1 MKNLKLFPY
10 QEEGVKHLTSELRYS
25 YLADKPGLGK
35 TIQALTAV
43 KELGAKS
50 LLVLCPA
57 SIVNQWQE
65 HIHGM
70 RSATV
75 ISYDSIAIGNA
86 TKEHYA
92 TLKELHAT
100 LKELQAEPAPLN
112 ARWVQKVSENAKKAG
127 TLERTIK
134 RKEKAKAIRAKLRAN
149 GPYDVIICDEAHYLK
164 ERGAHRTAYV
174 FHSTYGLITLAKK
187 GILLSGTPMLNRP
200 AELFPVL
207 RACYPEALHD
217 CPTFEAYGY
226 KFCGADW
233 GFNGSTDF
241 SGSSNSEELGK
252 RLEGFMLARGVEVL
266 GERLP
271 GVTYVDNYIPLD
283 TSAIFIDD
291 EEHVAT
297 KRRLTGE
304 AKVDKLVADI
314 KQVSETVRKL
324 VVFYYHESV
333 RQALQRVFPHA
344 PLIKGGLTSFQ
355 KSQEI
360 ERFVKLGSEVMLVQ
374 LGAGGVGLDGLQYIC
389 NTGYIAELD
398 WTPALE
404 EQAVGRLRRLGQKE
418 HVTIYRPVGTKQG
431 IDQKINTMN
440 KKKGVI
446 IREIL
451 QHVTQTE
458 FKESVKKG
466 IITMSEYTEEAVTQL
481 TRIADAV
488 ERIADAL
495 DGQNPIPQAAPKAEP
510 KVVKTAKPAKKKT
523 MTAEEG
529 KTIIR
534 QEANSDPAK
543 TNAKMAAFKIMRGD
557 WGVANIDEVA
567 ADEIEKFVE
576 EALSVMQKAA
586 AAPVDEEI

>member
-1 MKNLKLFPY
+1 MKALTLFPY
-10 QEEGVKHLTSELRYS
+10 QEEGVKHLTSDLRFS

-35 TIQALTAV
+35 TIQSLTAA
-43 KELGAKS
+43 KKLGAKS

-57 SIVNQWQE
+57 SIVSQWQE
-65 HIHGM
+65 HVKDW
-70 RSATV
+70 RNATV
-75 ISYDSIAIGNA
+75 ASYDSIAIGNA
-86 TKEHYA
+86 NKEDYA
-92 TLKELHAT
+92 TLKSLQEDLKT
-100 LKELQAEPAPLN
+100 LQERPEPTNP
-112 ARWVQKVSENAKKAG
+112 RWTEKVGEIAKKAG
-127 TLERTIK
+127 SLERTIK
-134 RKEKAKAIRAKLRAN
+134 RKEKAKMIRAKLRAG

-187 GILLSGTPMLNRP
+187 GMLLSGTPMLNRP
-200 AELFPVL
+200 AELYPVL
-207 RACYPEALHD
+207 RACFPEALHD

-226 KFCGADW
+226 KFCDAGW
-233 GFNGSTDF
+233 GFNGSTDYT
-241 SGSSNSEELGK
+241 GSSNSEELGK

-266 GERLP
+266 GDRLP

-283 TSAIFIDD
+283 TGGIVIDD

-314 KQVSETVRKL
+314 KQVSETVKKL

-333 RQALQRVFPHA
+333 RRALQRVFPHA

-404 EQAVGRLRRLGQKE
+404 EQAVGRLRRLGQTT

-440 KKKGVI
+440 KKKSVI
-446 IREIL
+446 ISDIL
-451 QHVTQTE
+451 QHVTQNE
-458 FKESVKKG
+458 FKPVINMLKKG
-466 IITMSEYTEEAVTQL
+466 TITMSDEIVSQL
-481 TRIADAV
+481 A
-488 ERIADAL
+488 RIADAL
-495 DGQNPIPQAAPKAEP
+495 EALGGFEAPTATTSKGGKKGETKKPPKA
-510 KVVKTAKPAKKKT
+510 KG
-523 MTAEEG
+523 MSHEEG
-529 KTIIR
+529 KAAIKA
-534 QEANSDPAK
+534 EANGDPSK
-543 TNAKMAAFKIMRGD
+543 TNVKMAAFKQMRAD
-557 WGVANIDEVA
+557 WGVANIDEVP
-567 ADEIEKFVE
+567 ADEVQKFVDA
-576 EALSVMQKAA
+576 ALTIMQKAA
-586 AAPVDEEI
+586 EANDEDDI